1 MVIFWYS
8 IGFHSYVSSPEVI
21 HHGIHIYIHIMGWL
35 GWFPLLT
42 FANYMIYALVTN
54 IHILHII
61 YWLVVWNINYIFPL
75 ILGISSSQLTH
86 IFQRGGPG
94 PPTSFPCSRSRCR
107 GVHVLLL
114 AGHAARLRSLGL
126 SGASGRSRCYAPH
139 RTWFS
144 AGESDEIW
152 WNLGDTARLYPVG
165 SGFLCWTFWFHMDIH
180 GLNHP
185 KLVKRWECQLK
196 KKGSHHQRWWTTE
209 IEPLNIWI

>member
-94 PPTSFPCSRSRCR
+94 PPTSLCITRVGSKKVRPDDSPRETFDGAGPHESPRR
-107 GVHVLLL
+107 GA
-114 AGHAARLRSLGL
+114 AGLRWDVPG
-126 SGASGRSRCYAPH
+126 GRSSG
-139 RTWFS
+139 TWTKWGAFLRHGATPG
-144 AGESDEIW
+144 AG
-152 WNLGDTARLYPVG
+152 
-165 SGFLCWTFWFHMDIH
+165 WFMNI
-180 GLNHP
+180 GG
-185 KLVKRWECQLK
+185 
-196 KKGSHHQRWWTTE
+196 KKGGT
-209 IEPLNIWI
+209 ILGKPPK